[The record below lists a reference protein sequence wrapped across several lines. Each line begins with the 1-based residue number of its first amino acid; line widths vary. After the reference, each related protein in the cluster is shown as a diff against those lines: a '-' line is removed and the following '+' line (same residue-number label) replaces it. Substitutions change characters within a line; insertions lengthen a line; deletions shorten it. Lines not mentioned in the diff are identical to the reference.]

1 MKRIIYA
8 TIASMAILLATASSV
23 FACGYIF
30 YQPKTPKSL
39 QK

>member
-1 MKRIIYA
+1 MKRTIY
-8 TIASMAILLATASSV
+8 TLMASIAILLATASSV
-23 FACGYIF
+23 FACSYLF

>member
-1 MKRIIYA
+1 MKKSFLVAIS
-8 TIASMAILLATASSV
+8 TILMLLASISSV
-23 FACGYIF
+23 FACSYWM

>member
-1 MKRIIYA
+1 MKRIFYA
-8 TIASMAILLATASSV
+8 LVASMVVLLATASSV
-23 FACGYIF
+23 FACGYLY

>member
-1 MKRIIYA
+1 MKKSIFV
-8 TIASMAILLATASSV
+8 AISSILMLLASISSA
-23 FACGYIF
+23 FACTWWS

>member
-1 MKRIIYA
+1 MKRILY
-8 TIASMAILLATASSV
+8 TFIASAVMLLATASSV
-23 FACGYIF
+23 FACAYLM